1 MTTTTI
7 PIAQSCCRVH
17 FRLTRPRGRTITL
30 PCDSRG
36 EVHLDLLSDSA
47 KRDYLFARVM
57 SRRDSIQPEIEY
69 MAAAD

>member
-1 MTTTTI
+1 
-7 PIAQSCCRVH
+7 
-17 FRLTRPRGRTITL
+17 
-30 PCDSRG
+30 
-36 EVHLDLLSDSA
+36 LDLLSDSA